1 MEFREG
7 ILFPT
12 ETIVERCIALND
24 LTNLSLGDAGI
35 IAVTG
40 ICFVFAVLALLLAIL
55 YISGAIFQGIANKQ
69 AAKAAAAAAEVP
81 AAPASEPVKAPEA
94 KGSCGDMKLY
104 DVAPREAA
112 MVMAIIAD
120 ETKTPLNQ
128 LRFKSIKKVNKEE
141 TK

>member
-1 MEFREG
+1 M
-7 ILFPT
+7 
-12 ETIVERCIALND
+12 ND
-24 LTNLSLGDAGI
+24 LTNLTMGQAGL

-55 YISGAIFQGIANKQ
+55 YISGAIFQGIANRQ
-69 AAKAAAAAAEVP
+69 TAKAAAAEA
-81 AAPASEPVKAPEA
+81 AAPAPVSEPVKAPEA

-128 LRFKSIKKVNKEE
+128 LRFKSIKKINKEE
-141 TK
+141 KK